1 MAYSYGPKIST
12 TGLVVCLDPRNSKS
26 YPGSGTTVYD
36 LSGKQNNFTLQ
47 NSSAFIPNENVFRFT
62 YGGTNWL
69 ERSTLLTGFTAGSL
83 SSYSFAAYVK
93 VTDANTTRLFSHDDL
108 SQDTTNRL
116 NYYVTS
122 TNMSAEKNNVY
133 SVTSGLANLT
143 VTNNWMFI
151 GGALTAYTSKMYRGT
166 FSNGFNVG
174 NIQTFPSSSPEIGNY
189 TLIGRRG
196 IDTNF
201 GGDIGQF
208 FIYNKTLTD
217 VEMFQVYLG
226 TRARYGI

>member
-1 MAYSYGPKIST
+1 MTYTNGPRIST
-12 TGLVVCLDPRNSKS
+12 TGLVAYIDPQNSKS

-36 LSGKQNNFTLQ
+36 LSGNGNHFTLQ
-47 NSSAFIPNENVFRFT
+47 SSSAFIPVENVFRFT
-62 YGGTNWL
+62 LGGTNWL

-83 SSYSFAAYVK
+83 SAYSFAAYVK
-93 VTDANTTRLFSHDDL
+93 ITDVSTTRLLSHDDL
-108 SQDTTNRL
+108 GGDTTNRL

-122 TNMSAEKNNVY
+122 TNMSGEKNNVFNF
-133 SVTSGLANLT
+133 SSGLNNLT

-151 GGALTAYTSKMYRGT
+151 GGVITEYTSRMYRGT
-166 FSNGFNVG
+166 FTNGFDVG
-174 NIQTFPSSSPEIGNY
+174 VVQTFPSSSPEIGNY

-208 FIYNKTLTD
+208 FIYNKALTHG
-217 VEMFQVYLG
+217 EMFQTYVG

>member
-1 MAYSYGPKIST
+1 VAYNNGPKIST
-12 TGLVVCLDPRNSKS
+12 TGLVLCLDPGNQKS
-26 YPGSGTTVYD
+26 YPGTGTTVYD
-36 LSGKQNNFTLQ
+36 LSGNQNNFTLQ
-47 NSSAFIPNENVFRFT
+47 SSSAFIASENVFRFT
-62 YGGTNWL
+62 LGGTNWL

-83 SSYSFAAYVK
+83 SAYSFAAYVK
-93 VTDANTTRLFSHDDL
+93 ITDVSTTRLLSHDDL
-108 SQDTTNRL
+108 GGDTTNRL

-122 TNMSAEKNNVY
+122 TNMSGEKNNVFNF
-133 SVTSGLANLT
+133 SSGLNNLT

-151 GGALTAYTSKMYRGT
+151 GGVITEYTSRMYRGT
-166 FSNGFNVG
+166 FTNGFDVG
-174 NIQTFPSSSPEIGNY
+174 VVQTFPSSSPEIGNY

-208 FIYNKTLTD
+208 FIYNKALTHG
-217 VEMFQVYLG
+217 EMFQTYNG